1 MRPVHPFQRRVFEY
15 IRQEQ
20 LIAETDSI
28 LAAVSGGPD
37 SVALL
42 HVLVSLRELCGITQI
57 AVLHFDHQLRGG
69 ASAADKAFVEVLAKS
84 LGLVFHT
91 ASEDVRSY
99 QKRQRISL
107 EMAARICRHRFF
119 RDALARL
126 GAKAIALGHTAND
139 QAEELLLRL
148 FRGTG
153 PSGMSG
159 MLPKTADRLVRPIL
173 FATRSEILAYLHDQ
187 KLSFREDSSNL
198 DPSCQRNALRHEV
211 FPFLEKHFHPRV
223 VKVLCR
229 HGRLVRDEESFWTD
243 LLTNHWQAVCVGEND
258 SRIVLNSEALSSL
271 HQALR
276 RRVLRFALK
285 RLRGSLPGIYAV
297 HIEALCKLLAH
308 RAPGRLI
315 QLPGGLSAGVEGE
328 LLVLSKESRGVPPVD
343 EQEFFQTI
351 RGPGSY
357 QFSSFELCLSL
368 KEVPSPAQAGPF
380 PETAD
385 MICLDAGRIKWPLF
399 LRLWKWGD
407 RFHPLGL
414 GGSKKLQDFFVDL
427 KISRSER
434 SRVLLLCD
442 QEKICWVVGYRLDD
456 RVKVT
461 PQTKHLLT
469 IEKLPTTAPD

>member
-42 HVLVSLRELCGITQI
+42 HVLISLRELCGIAQI
-57 AVLHFDHQLRGG
+57 AVLHFDHQLRGD

-84 LGLVFHT
+84 FGLVFHT

-99 QKRQRISL
+99 QKQQRISL

-187 KLSFREDSSNL
+187 KLSFREDFSNL

-229 HGRLVRDEESFWTD
+229 HGRLVRDEESFWAD
-243 LLTNHWQAVCVGEND
+243 LLTNHWRAVCGGEND
-258 SRIVLNSEALSSL
+258 SRIVLNSEVLSSL
-271 HQALR
+271 HPALR
-276 RRVLRFALK
+276 RRLLRFALK

-315 QLPGGLSAGVEGE
+315 QLPGGLGARIEGGF
-328 LLVLSKESRGVPPVD
+328 LVLSKEPQRLPPAA
-343 EQEFFQTI
+343 EQEFSQVMS
-351 RGPGSY
+351 GPGRY

-368 KEVPSPAQAGPF
+368 KEVPSPIDVTPF
-380 PETAD
+380 YQSPDTVW
-385 MICLDAGRIKWPLF
+385 LDANRIIWPLF
-399 LRLWKWGD
+399 LRFWRRGD
-407 RFHPLGL
+407 RFCPLGL
-414 GGSKKLQDFFVDL
+414 MGSKKLQDFFVDL
-427 KISRSER
+427 KIPRTER

-456 RVKVT
+456 RVKVS

-469 IEKLPTTAPD
+469 IEKSRTATPD